1 MRIIRD
7 DKRIKLNSRIGQ
19 ITGLG
24 GLLILVGGM
33 YISFKMPNLF
43 SIAWLALL
51 VGFTLS
57 QISIY
62 LSNRYGRRPRP
73 DEHLDA
79 ALKGL
84 DDRYTLY
91 HYSAP
96 SPHMLLGPTGLWV
109 LLPRHQ
115 AGKISFE
122 KGRWRQKGGGF
133 FQTYL
138 RIFAQESLGRPDL
151 DKDFEADKIKKY
163 IHKHAPDLDVPDI
176 QIALVITNDKAE
188 IADVEAAPF
197 PTVEVKKL
205 KDLVRKK
212 AKEKGLAPEK
222 VEQLQKAFEE

>member
-7 DKRIKLNSRIGQ
+7 DKRIKRFGQMGQ
-19 ITGLG
+19 ILGLG
-24 GLLILVGGM
+24 GLAVLIGGM
-33 YISFKMPNLF
+33 YISFKIPSLF
-43 SIAWLALL
+43 TLAWLALL

-84 DDRYTLY
+84 DDRYTIY
-91 HYSAP
+91 HYAAP
-96 SPHMLLGPTGLWV
+96 TPHMLLGPGGLWV

-133 FQTYL
+133 FQSYL
-138 RIFAQESLGRPDL
+138 RIFAQEGLGRPDL
-151 DKDFEADKIKKY
+151 DRDFEMDKIKKF
-163 IHKHAPDLDVPDI
+163 LDKREVSVPDI
-176 QIALVITNDKAE
+176 QTALVITNDKAE
-188 IADVEAAPF
+188 IVENGGEAPF
-197 PTVEVKKL
+197 PVVEASKL

-212 AKEKGLAPEK
+212 KEGKGLSPEK
-222 VEQLQKAFEE
+222 VALLQETFEK